1 MAYTRKEREKHPLL
15 MDRILLRMGKD
26 QYEIAKLLEK
36 ELDRVTERYKTAQRT
51 YDSRNDPRQTKVS
64 EQVLSEDV
72 RYWRGQKNMTCY
84 IAEDIAQYFQDKAKG
99 YPTKEYQHANISQEY
114 SAFLQKVGCAD

>member
-26 QYEIAKLLEK
+26 QYEIAKVLKE
-36 ELDRVTERYKTAQRT
+36 ELDRVTERYETSQRLQDT
-51 YDSRNDPRQTKVS
+51 DHWEGVA
-64 EQVLSEDV
+64 DV
-72 RYWRGQKNMTCY
+72 QYWRGQKNMVCY
-84 IAEDIAQYFQDKAKG
+84 VAEDIAQYFQDKAKG
-99 YPTKEYQHANISQEY
+99 YPTKEHQHSNISQEY

>member
-1 MAYTRKEREKHPLL
+1 MAYT
-15 MDRILLRMGKD
+15 RMGKD
-26 QYEIAKLLEK
+26 QYEIANLLKK
-36 ELDRVTERYKTAQRT
+36 ELDRVTERYETAQRR
-51 YDSRNDPRQTKVS
+51 YNSRGDPRHPKVS
-64 EQVLSEDV
+64 HQVLSEDV
-72 RYWRGQKNMTCY
+72 RYWNGQKMMTCY